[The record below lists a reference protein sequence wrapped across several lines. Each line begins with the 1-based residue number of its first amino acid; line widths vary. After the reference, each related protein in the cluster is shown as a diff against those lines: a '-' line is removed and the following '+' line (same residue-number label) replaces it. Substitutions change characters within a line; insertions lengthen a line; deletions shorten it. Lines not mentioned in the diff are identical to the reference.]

1 MQEYASPRVY
11 GKAMVQPIRTAGLG
25 VVVCRGDVMSYDVGQ
40 IYDLRALLPL
50 ASMTLLYHNL
60 RHHRPKIYECPTVD
74 RCTECFY
81 NLAQSILIADHL

>member
-11 GKAMVQPIRTAGLG
+11 SKAIVQPIRTAGLN
-25 VVVCRGDVMSYDVGQ
+25 VVVCRGHVMSCDVGQ
-40 IYDLRALLPL
+40 IYDLRALLAL
-50 ASMTLLYHNL
+50 ASMSLLYHNL
-60 RHHRPKIYECPTVD
+60 CHHRPKIYECSTID